1 MDIIAA
7 FMEWAQKH
15 LFWIV
20 TGVNAYIVLLEENG
34 EEHRY
39 F

>member
-1 MDIIAA
+1 MAT
-7 FMEWAQKH
+7 FMEWAQTH

-20 TGVNAYIVLLEENG
+20 TVFNAYIVLLEKNG
-34 EEHRY
+34 KEHGY